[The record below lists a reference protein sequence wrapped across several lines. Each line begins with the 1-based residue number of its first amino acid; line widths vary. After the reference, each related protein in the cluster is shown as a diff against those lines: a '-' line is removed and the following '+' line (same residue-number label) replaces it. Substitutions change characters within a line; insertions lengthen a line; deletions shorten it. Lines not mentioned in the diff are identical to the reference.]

1 MTTHEGHDH
10 PNTKA
15 GRAACRKAAL
25 QGEAP
30 KTTEQASRARHPSG
44 KARAKKTPRH
54 VPNQVDPAMPHEFD
68 PVIGAANKCYV
79 CGRLERASIHGDDD
93 GAGKF
98 VFDKSGKLT
107 GLRLW

>member
-30 KTTEQASRARHPSG
+30 KTAKQASKARHPSS
-44 KARAKKTPRH
+44 KAPARKASVKREPDL
-54 VPNQVDPAMPHEFD
+54 DPALPHEFD
-68 PVIGAANKCYV
+68 SDTTNPKRCYV
-79 CGRLERASIHGDDD
+79 CKRSETANIHTEGPQDLAKLFTFGR
-93 GAGKF
+93 
-98 VFDKSGKLT
+98 
-107 GLRLW
+107 